1 MNVTMRPFT
10 GFAAGLSFAL
20 SALAAAPAHA
30 GDATAD
36 FAKTGLGV
44 ELSRYAFGASATNF
58 PELLPPDPK
67 AATPWRRVA
76 ITRAT
81 AAGTNV
87 AGSLD
92 LRFEADRLVE
102 LRTMVTDFS
111 ATSPGRE
118 TDRLLGEFKKVG
130 ASAKKD
136 SNRFVLETP
145 ARTISAEGYCSIS
158 NVIALQFHITPPP
171 QQRGKP

>member
-10 GFAAGLSFAL
+10 GLAAGLAFAL
-20 SALAAAPAHA
+20 VALTAAVRA
-30 GDATAD
+30 GDAASD

-44 ELSRYAFGASATNF
+44 DLSRYAFGASATNF
-58 PELLPPDPK
+58 PELLPLDPK
-67 AATPWRRVA
+67 ATTPWRRA
-76 ITRAT
+76 PITRAT

-87 AGSLD
+87 AASLD

-111 ATSPGRE
+111 VVPSMRE
-118 TDRLLGEFKKVG
+118 TERVLGEFKKLG
-130 ASAKKD
+130 ASAKQN
-136 SNRFVLETP
+136 SNRFILETS
-145 ARTISAEGYCSIS
+145 AHSLSAEGFCSIS

-171 QQRGKP
+171 QRRSTP